1 MYRMTTSIHKAVIA
15 LEIKYSKTAVKVINL
30 LDKATK
36 LRMKQGIEGLIES
49 PPKGDIKMMQGFNPP
64 LYRLRIG
71 KYRVLY
77 EYTNISEEQVLVIK
91 DIGSRGDIY
100 K

>member
-1 MYRMTTSIHKAVIA
+1 
-15 LEIKYSKTAVKVINL
+15 
-30 LDKATK
+30 
-36 LRMKQGIEGLIES
+36 
-49 PPKGDIKMMQGFNPP
+49 MMQGFNPP

-77 EYTNISEEQVLVIK
+77 EYKAFRDNQVLMIK

>member
-1 MYRMTTSIHKAVIA
+1 LQIIYSRSAAKAIG
-15 LEIKYSKTAVKVINL
+15 N
-30 LDKATK
+30 LDKV
-36 LRMKQGIEGLIES
+36 MKQRIKTGIEGLTEV
-49 PPKGDIKMMQGFNPP
+49 PPVGDIKMMQGSNPP
-64 LYRLRIG
+64 DYRLRIG

-77 EYTNISEEQVLVIK
+77 EYNNIEGEQVLMIK

>member
-1 MYRMTTSIHKAVIA
+1 
-15 LEIKYSKTAVKVINL
+15 
-30 LDKATK
+30 
-36 LRMKQGIEGLIES
+36 MKQGIEGLTKA

-77 EYTNISEEQVLVIK
+77 ECKTFRGNQVLMIK
-91 DIGSRGDIY
+91 DIGSRVDIY